1 MADARLTMRSSKT
14 AWFAK
19 AARKAR
25 IQDDELAD
33 FRTLTKRY
41 PTLTEQ
47 HIARLLKDK
56 DLLEICHADQNE
68 VQERHL

>member
-1 MADARLTMRSSKT
+1 MRTFKT
-14 AWFAK
+14 DWFAK

-25 IQDDELAD
+25 IQDDDLAD

-41 PTLTEQ
+41 AALTEQ
-47 HIARLLKDK
+47 QIARLLKDK